1 MKNIQENII
10 LGQINIV
17 PGRPDIN
24 QKKIIEAINNTK
36 E

>member
-1 MKNIQENII
+1 MRNIQENII

-24 QKKIIEAINNTK
+24 QKKIIEVIENTK
-36 E
+36 N